1 MNGTFRALRVS
12 ETANGVEQAIVE
24 RSIDDLPAGDVLI
37 RVSHSSVN
45 YKDALSA
52 SGNKAVTRQ
61 YPHTPGIDAAGV
73 VESSSEPSIR
83 VGEEVLVMGYD
94 LGMNTSGGFSQ
105 YVRVP
110 ASWVIRKPARLSLEN
125 AMVFG
130 TAGFTAAMCVDT
142 LLQVGISPD
151 QGPVLVTGATGGVG
165 IVAVWLLHNQGFE
178 VVAATGKSGQ
188 EELLKAVGADS
199 VISRATLLENA
210 NRPMNRPV
218 WAAAVDTVGG
228 DVLGNILKSIRY
240 GGSVACCGMVAGHEF
255 TTSVFPFILRG
266 VNLLG
271 VDSVELPLDVK
282 QDIWNML
289 GDKWTFDDFADFKQ
303 RTVKLISLDELPAAL
318 ADVLQG
324 THCGRYVV
332 KLG

>member
-1 MNGTFRALRVS
+1 MNGTFKALRVS
-12 ETANGVEQAIVE
+12 EGANGYEQAIVE
-24 RSIDDLPAGDVLI
+24 RNIDDLPAGDVLI
-37 RVSHSSVN
+37 RVSHSSIN

-52 SGNKAVTRQ
+52 SGNKGVTRQ
-61 YPHTPGIDAAGV
+61 YPHTPGIDAVGV
-73 VESSSEPSIR
+73 VEHSNEPGIR

-105 YVRVP
+105 YIRVP
-110 ASWVIRKPARLSLEN
+110 ASWVIRKPAALSAED

-165 IVAVWLLHNQGFE
+165 IIAVWLLHNQGFD
-178 VVAATGKSGQ
+178 VVAATGKPEQ
-188 EELLKAVGADS
+188 EALLKAIGASS
-199 VISRATLLENA
+199 VVTRASLLENA
-210 NRPMNRPV
+210 NRPMNKPV

-228 DVLGNILKSIRY
+228 DILGNVVKSIRY

-289 GDKWTFDDFADFKQ
+289 ADKWSFDSFADFKQ
-303 RTVKLISLDELPAAL
+303 KIAKVIRLEELPAAL
-318 ADVLQG
+318 ADVLKG
-324 THCGRYVV
+324 SHCGRYVV
-332 KLG
+332 KIN